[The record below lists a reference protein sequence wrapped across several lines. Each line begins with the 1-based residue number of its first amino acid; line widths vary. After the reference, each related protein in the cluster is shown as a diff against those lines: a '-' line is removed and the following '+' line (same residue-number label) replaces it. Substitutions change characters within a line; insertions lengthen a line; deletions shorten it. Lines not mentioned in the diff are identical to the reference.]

1 MKALIEFAPQ
11 REPVA
16 IVEVRELKRVF
27 KSKKGESVAL
37 ERVDLDVKEG
47 EIFGLLGPNGAGK
60 TTLIR
65 ILTTLLLPT
74 SGKAAV
80 CGFDIAK
87 EAQKVR
93 PLIGVASGSERP
105 GYDFITARGNLWF
118 FSQLYGISTKEANER
133 IRDLSTQLQ
142 FNEHLDKK
150 LYMLSTGFRQR
161 VTIARGFVN
170 DPKIVFMDEPT
181 SGLDVITART
191 IRQFLQDQAKER
203 GRTIFIATHNMVE
216 GETICDRVAI
226 IDKGR
231 VLACD
236 TPAALKKQV
245 GRQVVV
251 MEVGPPQP
259 FNFLNELRGVSGVS
273 STIDNEK
280 ELATVRILVDDDAV
294 ESQVHRELEGKGMK
308 IYASWRQ
315 EPTLEEVFIK
325 FVGRGFAESEVVAS

>member
-1 MKALIEFAPQ
+1 MNVLI
-11 REPVA
+11 RLEPRQKTVA
-16 IVEVRELKRVF
+16 VVEVRDLRRVF
-27 KSKKGESVAL
+27 KTKKSESVAL
-37 ERVDLDVKEG
+37 ERVDLDVHEG

-65 ILTTLLLPT
+65 ILTTLLLPS
-74 SGKAAV
+74 SGKATV
-80 CGFDIAK
+80 CGFDVAK

-105 GYDFITARGNLWF
+105 GYDFISARGNLWF
-118 FSQLYGISTKEANER
+118 FSQLYGISTREAKERVEE
-133 IRDLSTQLQ
+133 LSKSLGFGEQ
-142 FNEHLDKK
+142 LDKK
-150 LYMLSTGFRQR
+150 LYMLSTGYRQR
-161 VTIARGFVN
+161 VTIARGFIN

-191 IRQFLQDQAKER
+191 IRQFLLEQAKEH

-226 IDKGR
+226 IDKGK

-236 TPAALKKQV
+236 TPTALKKQV

-259 FNFLNELRGVSGVS
+259 FHFVNGLRGVSGVS

-280 ELATVRILVDDDAV
+280 EIATVRILVDDDSV
-294 ESQVHRELEGKGMK
+294 EASVRREMEGKGMK
-308 IYASWRQ
+308 VYASWRQ

-325 FVGRGFAESEVVAS
+325 FVGRGFAESDIVGG